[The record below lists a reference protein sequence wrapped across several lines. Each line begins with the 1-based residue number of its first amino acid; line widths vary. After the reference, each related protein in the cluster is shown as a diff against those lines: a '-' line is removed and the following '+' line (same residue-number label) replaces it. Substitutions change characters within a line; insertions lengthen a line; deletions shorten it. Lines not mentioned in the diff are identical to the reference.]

1 MRISRPLGQLNLYS
15 RTSPRNPFPVPLAR
29 VISAPPKQFLR
40 SPRLRVNAPLASRT
54 FSISSTH
61 LAKMSADIEMASQA
75 AKIIDGNAIAKE
87 IRTSISQAITDLHAS
102 NPTFHQPHL
111 VIFQLGSSAASSTY
125 IRMKLKAAE
134 ESGMT
139 VEHIKIPSD
148 EESGALKG
156 TGVKRVL
163 EAVKK
168 ANQDEKVSG
177 ILVQLPLEGAGKTE
191 EKAVVDSVDV
201 TKDVDGFH
209 PENIGLLSSRI
220 SEPFF
225 TPCTPAGAIKL
236 IESTGFKLAGAN
248 VVVLGRSDIVGT
260 PVCALLRKKDATVTQ
275 CHSRTKSIEQIIG
288 QADVVVAAIGQAEF
302 VRGEWLKPGAIVIDV
317 GTNYIPDASKKSGQ
331 RLVGDVHFESASKV
345 ASYITPVPGGVGPM
359 TVAMLMSNTFEA
371 AKRQWSSRR
380 AKHLIPLPLEIKEK
394 VPSDIEIAV
403 AQTPKPVTEIADEIG
418 VHPDEVESYG
428 RYKAKIELS
437 VLDRLKARKDGKY
450 IVVAGITP
458 TPLGEGKSTTTIG
471 LAQALG
477 AHLQKTA
484 IACVRQPSQGPT
496 FGIKGGAAGGGYS
509 QVIPMTEFNLHL
521 TGDIHAITAANN
533 LLAAA
538 IDARMFHEAT
548 QTDKGLFSRL
558 CPAKKGVRTFSKP
571 MIARLHKLGIN
582 KTNPSDLTEEEAA
595 RFARLDIDPATLTWN
610 RVLDTNDRYLRQITV
625 GQAPT
630 EKGLE
635 RKTAFDIAVASE
647 CMAVL
652 ALSKDLADMRA
663 RLGRMV
669 VASSKAGEPITAE
682 DIGCAGAM
690 AVLMK
695 DAIKPTIMQTLEGTP
710 VFVHAGPFANIA
722 HGNSSIIAD
731 RIALKLAGVEEGD
744 DESRNGYVITE
755 AGFGADIGM
764 EKFCNIKTR
773 VSGLKPNAVVLV
785 ATIRALKMHGGGP
798 AVTPGKPLDQVYV
811 EENLEL
817 LEKGCANLGK
827 HIENAKKFGLKVVVA
842 INKFSNDTAAEMA
855 LVQEYAL
862 KVGADYAVPA
872 DHWARGGAGAV
883 DLANAVIEACSTPS
897 TFDFLY
903 DLNQPLTK
911 KIEIIAKE
919 MYGADGISLSPEAQ
933 AEIDRYE
940 KQGYGGLPI
949 CMAKTAL
956 SLSDDPSKKG
966 VPTGFTLP
974 IRNVR
979 LSAGASF
986 VYPLV
991 GDMSTMPGLT
1001 TRPGFYDIDLNPDTG
1016 DIEGLF

>member
-1 MRISRPLGQLNLYS
+1 M
-15 RTSPRNPFPVPLAR
+15 LAR
-29 VISAPPKQFLR
+29 ARIHPRRIPTLPRALQARLPHLPHPLLRTATALSAP
-40 SPRLRVNAPLASRT
+40 RLLATTARCQ
-54 FSISSTH
+54 
-61 LAKMSADIEMASQA
+61 KMSDVEMASA
-75 AKIIDGNAIAKE
+75 NAKIIDGTAIAKN
-87 IRTSISQAITDLHAS
+87 IRTSISQSIAELQAT

-111 VIFQLGSSAASSTY
+111 VIFQLGSNPASATY

-139 VEHIKIPSD
+139 VEHIKVPSD
-148 EESGALKG
+148 AESGAPKG
-156 TGVKRVL
+156 SGVRAVL

-177 ILVQLPLEGAGKTE
+177 ILVQLPLEGAGKQE
-191 EKAVVDSVDV
+191 EKSVVDAVDV
-201 TKDVDGFH
+201 SKDVDGFH

-220 SEPFF
+220 SEPYF

-236 IESTGFKLAGAN
+236 IESTGFKLAGSN

-275 CHSRTKSIEQIIG
+275 CHSRTKDIESIVKR
-288 QADVVVAAIGQAEF
+288 ADVVVAAIGQAEF
-302 VRGEWLKPGAIVIDV
+302 VKGEWLKEGAIVIDV

-345 ASYITPVPGGVGPM
+345 ASFITPVPGGVGPM
-359 TVAMLMSNTFEA
+359 TVAELMNNTFQA
-371 AKRQWSSRR
+371 AKRAYTARR
-380 AKHLIPLPLEIKEK
+380 AKQLTPLPLELKEN

-403 AQTPKPVTEIADEIG
+403 AQTPKPVAGIADEIG

-437 VLDRLKARKDGKY
+437 VLDRLKDRLDGKY

-477 AHLQKTA
+477 AHLQKNA

-548 QTDKGLFSRL
+548 QTDKGLFTRL

-571 MIARLHKLGIN
+571 MLARLRKLGID
-582 KTNPSDLTEEEAA
+582 KTNPNDLTEAEAA
-595 RFARLDIDPATLTWN
+595 KFARLDIDPSTLTWN
-610 RVLDTNDRYLRQITV
+610 RVLDTNDRYLRKITV

-630 EKGLE
+630 EKGFTRE
-635 RKTAFDIAVASE
+635 TAFDIAVASE

-652 ALSKDLADMRA
+652 ALSKDLADMRQ

-669 VASSKAGEPITAE
+669 VASSKAGDPVTAE

-731 RIALKLAGVEEGD
+731 RIALKLAGVEKGD
-744 DESRNGYVITE
+744 EESRSGYVITE

-798 AVTPGKPLDQVYV
+798 AVTPGKPLDAVYV

-842 INKFSNDTAAEMA
+842 INKFSNDTDAEMA
-855 LVQEYAL
+855 LVQKYAL
-862 KVGADYAVPA
+862 NVGADYAVPA
-872 DHWARGGAGAV
+872 DHWARGGLGAI
-883 DLANAVIEACSTPS
+883 DLANAVIDACASPS

-903 DLNQPLTK
+903 DLNQPLVK
-911 KIEIIAKE
+911 KMEIIAKE
-919 MYGADGISLSPEAQ
+919 MYGADGIKLSEEA
-933 AEIDRYE
+933 EKEVERYE
-940 KQGYGGLPI
+940 AQGYGGLPI

-1001 TRPGFYDIDLNPDTG
+1001 TRPGFYDIDLNPETG